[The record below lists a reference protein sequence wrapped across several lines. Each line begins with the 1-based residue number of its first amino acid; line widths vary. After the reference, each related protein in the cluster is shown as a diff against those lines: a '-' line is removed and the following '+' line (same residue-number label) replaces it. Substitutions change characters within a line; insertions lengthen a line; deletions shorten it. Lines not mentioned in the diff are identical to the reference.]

1 MIRPRFA
8 VLTGMIFAAA
18 AARLIPH
25 PPNFTPIAA
34 LALFGGAHFADKR
47 LAFAVPLAA
56 LLLSDAALGFY
67 PGMPAVYASFALV
80 VVLGLGLRRR
90 HAPRPIVGAALAG
103 AALAGS
109 VLFFLLTNF
118 AVWLAGGLYP
128 RTAAGLTECYI
139 AAVPFFG
146 HTVLGDLFFTA
157 VLFGGFALAQKRWP
171 VLERTSPALA

>member
-18 AARLIPH
+18 TARLIPH

-67 PGMPAVYASFALV
+67 PGMPAIYVSFALV
-80 VVLGLGLRRR
+80 VVLGLWLRRR
-90 HAPRPIVGAALAG
+90 HAPRPIAG

-109 VLFFLLTNF
+109 VLFFLITNF
-118 AVWLAGGLYP
+118 AVWSAGGLYP
-128 RTAAGLTECYI
+128 RTAAGLAECYI

-146 HTVLGDLFFTA
+146 HTVAGDLFFTA
-157 VLFGGFALAQKRWP
+157 VLFGGFTLAQKRWP
-171 VLERTSPALA
+171 VLGRTSSALA

>member
-67 PGMPAVYASFALV
+67 PGMPAVYVSFALV

-90 HAPRPIVGAALAG
+90 HAPLPIAG

-118 AVWLAGGLYP
+118 AVWSAGGLYP
-128 RTAAGLTECYI
+128 RTAAGVAECYI

-146 HTVLGDLFFTA
+146 HTVAGDLFFTA
-157 VLFGGFALAQKRWP
+157 VLFGGFALMQKRWP
-171 VLERTSPALA
+171 VLGGTSPTPA